1 MRNLYKPSFSE
12 EQIRL
17 SYLKYANPTT
27 KQNKIEVTDQE
38 VELVVLSTVNKY
50 QGSIWLEEIS
60 LDVIRDVVSNV
71 KYLRQSNQNITDR
84 DIYID
89 YSYKIQQTNEEFEK
103 KRLTESLI
111 ILQAMMGG
119 HISGKLPF

>member
-12 EQIRL
+12 GQIRL
-17 SYLKYANPTT
+17 SYLKYANPAI
-27 KQNKIEVTDQE
+27 KQDRIEVTDQE

-50 QGSIWLEEIS
+50 EGSIWLEEIS